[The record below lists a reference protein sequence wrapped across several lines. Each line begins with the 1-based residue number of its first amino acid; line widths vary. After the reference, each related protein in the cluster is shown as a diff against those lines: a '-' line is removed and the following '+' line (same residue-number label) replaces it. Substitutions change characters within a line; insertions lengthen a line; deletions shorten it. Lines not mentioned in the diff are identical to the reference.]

1 MDFTA
6 HKAQLD
12 ASPDLPK
19 WVAELV
25 ESAEKLA
32 VQARQLQFEN
42 EKFKHE
48 LAYLRRMRYGAKTEA
63 LSAVHLD
70 LFEEHFTSDAAAIA
84 AEMEKRQAQLDAENA
99 AKPKKPRLHAGRQ
112 PLPPHLPRT
121 DIVHPLASCDCGQC
135 GQVMVKIGEDITEK
149 LHVVPAQFSVERHI
163 YPKYACRHCET
174 VVATPVAPA
183 IIDGGVATNGLLA
196 WITISKFLDHL
207 PLYRLE
213 QIAGRENV
221 PLPRSNLAEWV
232 GKIGVAL
239 QPLAERLAR
248 LLHQRS
254 VLHADETPVDQLE
267 PKSGKNKRAYIWV
280 YRSNAMDDK
289 PPIVVYDYQTSRCG
303 SHARN
308 FLEDWQG
315 HLMVDDYSGY
325 KALFQLDIIELACM
339 AHARRKFFDLHH
351 ANQSPVAA
359 QALVWIS
366 ALYKIEEEGKNMSV
380 SERQKL
386 RVQESKPLL
395 EKYRKWLDMTYA
407 TVAPG
412 SALRRAFE
420 YTLRRWP
427 ALIRY
432 ADTGHLPIDNN
443 PAENVIRPI
452 ALGRKNWL
460 HYGSERAGHRAAAIQ
475 SLLITAKINGLN
487 PAAWLADVL
496 EKLPT
501 WPNSRIDELLPLR
514 QKESAPPIS

>member
-6 HKAQLD
+6 HKAQFD
-12 ASPDLPK
+12 ATPNLPQ
-19 WVAELV
+19 WVAEMID
-25 ESAEKLA
+25 AAQKLA
-32 VQARQLQFEN
+32 QKMREIQIEN

-48 LAYLRRMRYGAKTEA
+48 LAYLKRMRYGAKTEA
-63 LSAVHLD
+63 LSAANLD
-70 LFEEHFTSDAAAIA
+70 LFQEHFTSDAAAIA
-84 AEMEKRQAQLDAENA
+84 AEMEKRAAQLEAENA
-99 AKPKKPRLHAGRQ
+99 AKPKAPRTRAGRQ

-121 DIVHPLASCDCGQC
+121 DIVHPVASCDCGQC
-135 GQVMVKIGEDITEK
+135 GKAMVKIGEDITEK

-163 YPKYACRHCET
+163 YPKYACRCCET
-174 VVATPVAPA
+174 VVAAPVAPA
-183 IIDGGVATNGLLA
+183 IIDGGIATNGLLA
-196 WITISKFLDHL
+196 WVTISKFLDHL

-213 QIAGRENV
+213 QIGLRENV

-239 QPLAERLAR
+239 QPLADRLAH
-248 LLHQRS
+248 LLRERP
-254 VLHADETPVDQLE
+254 VLHADETPVDQLD
-267 PKSGKNKRAYIWV
+267 PKSGKNKKAYIWV
-280 YRSNAMDDK
+280 YRSTTIDDL

-303 SHARN
+303 SHPRQ
-308 FLEDWQG
+308 FLDQWKG
-315 HLMVDDYSGY
+315 HLMVDDYAGY
-325 KALFQLDIIELACM
+325 KALFQLDITELGCM

-351 ANQSPVAA
+351 ANQSAVAA
-359 QALVWIS
+359 EALIWIA
-366 ALYKIEEEGKNMSV
+366 ALYKVESDAKELSVEGRKD
-380 SERQKL
+380 L
-386 RVQESKPLL
+386 RAQETKPLL
-395 EKYRKWLDMTYA
+395 EKYRQWLDATRA

-412 SALRRAFE
+412 SATLKAID

-427 ALIRY
+427 SLVRY

-443 PAENVIRPI
+443 AAENVIRHI

-501 WPNSRIDELLPLR
+501 WPNNRIDELLPFV
-514 QKESAPPIS
+514 QKKPQA

>member
-1 MDFTA
+1 MDFTTQ
-6 HKAQLD
+6 KAQLE
-12 ASPDLPK
+12 ASLDLPQ
-19 WVAELV
+19 WVAELIA
-25 ESAEKLA
+25 SAEKLA
-32 VQARQLQFEN
+32 VQARELQFEN

-48 LAYLRRMRYGAKTEA
+48 LAYLRRMRYGAKIEA

-70 LFEEHFTSDAAAIA
+70 LFQENFSADAAAIA
-84 AEMEKRQAQLDAENA
+84 AELEKRQAQLDAENA
-99 AKPKKPRLHAGRQ
+99 AKPKVPRQRAGRQ

-121 DIVHPLASCDCGQC
+121 DIIHPLASCDCGQC
-135 GQVMVKIGEDITEK
+135 GQAMVKIGEDITEK
-149 LHVVPAQFSVERHI
+149 LHVVPTQFSVERHI
-163 YPKYACRHCET
+163 YPKYACRPCET

-196 WITISKFLDHL
+196 WITICKFIDHL

-221 PLPRSNLAEWV
+221 PLSRSNQAEWI

-239 QPLAERLAR
+239 QPLADRMAQ
-248 LLHQRS
+248 LLRQRP
-254 VLHADETPVDQLE
+254 VLHADETPVDQLD

-280 YRSNAMDDK
+280 YRSNAMEDD

-303 SHARN
+303 SHARD

-315 HLMVDDYSGY
+315 HLMVDDFSGY
-325 KALFQLDIIELACM
+325 KVLFKLGITELGCL

-359 QALVWIS
+359 EALVWI
-366 ALYKIEEEGKNMSV
+366 AGLYKIEDEAKNLGV
-380 SERQKL
+380 AARQEL
-386 RVQESKPLL
+386 RIRESKPLL
-395 EKYRKWLDMTYA
+395 EKYRKWLDIVRA
-407 TVAPG
+407 KVAPG
-412 SALRRAFE
+412 SALMRAID

-427 ALIRY
+427 SLIRY

-443 PAENVIRPI
+443 CAENVIRPI

-514 QKESAPPIS
+514 KINKG

>member
-1 MDFTA
+1 MDFTT
-6 HKAQLD
+6 HKAQFEATPDMPAWVLD
-12 ASPDLPK
+12 LI
-19 WVAELV
+19 

-32 VQARQLQFEN
+32 IQTRELKFEN

-70 LFEEHFTSDAAAIA
+70 LFQEHFTADAAAIA
-84 AEMEKRQAQLDAENA
+84 AEMEKRKAQLEAENA
-99 AKPKKPRLHAGRQ
+99 AKPKVPRKHSGRQ

-121 DIVHPLASCDCGQC
+121 DIHHPLASCDCGQC
-135 GQVMVKIGEDITEK
+135 GKTMVRIGEDITEK

-163 YPKYACRHCET
+163 YPKYACRPCET
-174 VVATPVAPA
+174 VAATPVAPA
-183 IIDGGVATNGLLA
+183 IIDGGIATNGLLA

-213 QIAGRENV
+213 QIAERENV
-221 PLPRSNLAEWV
+221 SLPRSNQAEWI

-239 QPLAERLAR
+239 QPLADRLAQ
-248 LLHQRS
+248 LLRQRS

-280 YRSNAMDDK
+280 YRSNAMDDA

-303 SHARN
+303 SHARK
-308 FLEDWQG
+308 FLENWQG

-325 KALFQLDIIELACM
+325 KALFALGITELGCM
-339 AHARRKFFDLHH
+339 AHARRKFFDLHI
-351 ANQSPVAA
+351 ANQSSVSAE
-359 QALVWIS
+359 ALVWIS
-366 ALYKIEEEGKNMSV
+366 ALYQVEDEGKNLDIAA
-380 SERQKL
+380 RQKL
-386 RVQESKPLL
+386 RAEKSLPLL
-395 EKYRKWLDMTYA
+395 DSYRKWLDITRA
-407 TVAPG
+407 KVALG
-412 SALRRAFE
+412 SATLRAID

-427 ALIRY
+427 SLIRY
-432 ADTGHLPIDNN
+432 AVTGHLPIDNN
-443 PAENVIRPI
+443 CAENVIRPI

-514 QKESAPPIS
+514 QMYQV